1 MTTFESEKQKKKT
14 KFSNQTCEIV
24 SVNFAAVEK
33 NKKKSIKEWA
43 ADDRPREK
51 MLAKGPEALSNAELF
66 AILIG
71 SGTTKKSALE
81 LAREMLEN
89 ADNSLKKLSTL
100 TIHEIKKIHG
110 IGPAKAVTVA
120 AALEIARRREG
131 ESIDI
136 EELVLSSR
144 DAQKALLPMLCD
156 KQHEEFCIMGLNRRN
171 KIIFKERISMGSMV
185 ATQVD
190 IRKIIKMALDTRSL
204 SLILGHN
211 HPSGNLNPSD
221 SDINLTR
228 QIYEASA
235 LFDIRL
241 LDHII
246 ISQDSYYSFMD
257 EGILNT
263 FKK

>member
-1 MTTFESEKQKKKT
+1 MENK
-14 KFSNQTCEIV
+14 
-24 SVNFAAVEK
+24 
-33 NKKKSIKEWA
+33 KKKSIKEWA

-51 MLAKGPEALSNAELF
+51 MLAKGAESLSNAELF

-71 SGTTKKSALE
+71 SGTPKKSALE

-89 ADNSLKKLSTL
+89 ADNSLKKLSAI
-100 TIHEIKKIHG
+100 TIHEIRKING
-110 IGPAKAVTVA
+110 IGPAKAVTIA

-131 ESIDI
+131 ESEDEI
-136 EELVLSSR
+136 ELVLSSR
-144 DAQKALLPMLCD
+144 DAQKALIPMLRD
-156 KQHEEFCIMGLNRRN
+156 KQHEEFCLVGLNRRN
-171 KIIFKERISMGSMV
+171 QIIFKERISIGSMT

-190 IRKIIKMALDTRSL
+190 IRKIIKTALDTRSL
-204 SLILGHN
+204 SIILGHN

-228 QIYEASA
+228 QIHDAAA

-246 ISQDSYYSFMD
+246 ISQDSFYSFMD
-257 EGILNT
+257 EGIINT

>member
-1 MTTFESEKQKKKT
+1 VEKKT
-14 KFSNQTCEIV
+14 K
-24 SVNFAAVEK
+24 K
-33 NKKKSIKEWA
+33 PIKEWA

-51 MLAKGPEALSNAELF
+51 MISKGAEALSNAELF

-71 SGTTKKSALE
+71 SGNTKKSALE
-81 LAREMLEN
+81 LAREILEK
-89 ADNSLKKLSTL
+89 ADNSLKKLSTF

-110 IGPAKAVTVA
+110 IGPAKAITIA
-120 AALEIARRREG
+120 AALEISRRREG
-131 ESIDI
+131 ESTGD
-136 EELVLSSR
+136 EELIMSSL
-144 DAQKALLPMLCD
+144 DAQKALLPMLRD
-156 KQHEEFCIMGLNRRN
+156 KQHEEFCLIGLNRKN
-171 KIIFKERISMGSMV
+171 KVIFKERISMGSMV

-211 HPSGNLNPSD
+211 HPSGNLKPSN
-221 SDINLTR
+221 SDIELTK
-228 QIYEASA
+228 QIFKAAA
-235 LFDIRL
+235 LFDIQL

-257 EGILNT
+257 EGIINT

>member
-1 MTTFESEKQKKKT
+1 MEKKT
-14 KFSNQTCEIV
+14 K
-24 SVNFAAVEK
+24 K
-33 NKKKSIKEWA
+33 PIKEWA

-51 MLAKGPEALSNAELF
+51 MISKGADALSNAELF

-71 SGTTKKSALE
+71 SGNTKKSALE
-81 LAREMLEN
+81 LAREILEK
-89 ADNSLKKLSTL
+89 ADNSLKKLSTF

-110 IGPAKAVTVA
+110 IGPAKAITIA
-120 AALEIARRREG
+120 AALEISRRREG
-131 ESIDI
+131 ESTSD
-136 EELVLSSR
+136 EELIMSSL
-144 DAQKALLPMLCD
+144 DAQKALLPMLRD
-156 KQHEEFCIMGLNRRN
+156 KQHEEFCLIGLNRKN
-171 KIIFKERISMGSMV
+171 KVIFKERISMGSMV

-211 HPSGNLNPSD
+211 HPSGNLKPSN
-221 SDINLTR
+221 SDIELTK
-228 QIYEASA
+228 QIFKAAA
-235 LFDIRL
+235 LFDIQL

-257 EGILNT
+257 EGIINT

>member
-1 MTTFESEKQKKKT
+1 MEKKT
-14 KFSNQTCEIV
+14 K
-24 SVNFAAVEK
+24 K
-33 NKKKSIKEWA
+33 PIKEWA

-51 MLAKGPEALSNAELF
+51 MISKGAEALSNAELF

-71 SGTTKKSALE
+71 SGNTKKSALE
-81 LAREMLEN
+81 LAREILEK
-89 ADNSLKKLSTL
+89 ADNSLKKLSTF

-110 IGPAKAVTVA
+110 IGPAKAITIA
-120 AALEIARRREG
+120 AALEISRRREG
-131 ESIDI
+131 ESTGD
-136 EELVLSSR
+136 EELIMSSL
-144 DAQKALLPMLCD
+144 DAQKALLPMLRD
-156 KQHEEFCIMGLNRRN
+156 KQHEEFCLIGLNRKN
-171 KIIFKERISMGSMV
+171 KVIFKERISMGSMV

-211 HPSGNLNPSD
+211 HPSGNLKPSN
-221 SDINLTR
+221 SDIELTK
-228 QIYEASA
+228 QIFKAAA
-235 LFDIRL
+235 LFDIQL

-257 EGILNT
+257 EGIINT

>member
-1 MTTFESEKQKKKT
+1 MEKK
-14 KFSNQTCEIV
+14 
-24 SVNFAAVEK
+24 
-33 NKKKSIKEWA
+33 KKKSIKEWA

-51 MLAKGPEALSNAELF
+51 MLAKGSEALSNAELF

-71 SGTTKKSALE
+71 SGTTQKSALE

-110 IGPAKAVTVA
+110 IGPAKAVTIA

-131 ESIDI
+131 ESSDD
-136 EELVLSSR
+136 EELILSSR

-171 KIIFKERISMGSMV
+171 KVIFKERISMGSMV

-190 IRKIIKMALDTRSL
+190 I
-204 SLILGHN
+204 LGNN

-228 QIYEASA
+228 QIHDASA

-241 LDHII
+241 LDHVI

-257 EGILNT
+257 EGIINT